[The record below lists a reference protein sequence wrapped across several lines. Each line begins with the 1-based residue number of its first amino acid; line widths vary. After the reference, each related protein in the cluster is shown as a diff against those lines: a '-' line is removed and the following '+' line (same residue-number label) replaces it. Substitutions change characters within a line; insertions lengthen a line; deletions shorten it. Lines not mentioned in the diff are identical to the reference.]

1 MPDQSGP
8 SLIVGYASDMGTA
21 EYIAFQLTEALKAV
35 GIDAT
40 EVELNEVQPTDLQA
54 ATHLVV
60 VASTFGDGEM
70 PDNGALFW
78 EALSAD
84 GVEALPNLNYA
95 VLALGDSSY
104 EQFCNAGLLL
114 DARLGELGAT
124 RLLTRVDLDCYREGD
139 AKAWLADIVKLLEAK
154 LLPAPGSAR
163 TANAATTPVVTSA
176 VREHSI
182 WDSGNP
188 FTARLVVNRR
198 LTEPDSD
205 KDVRHYEIDLGDSGI
220 AYQAGDSIAVHPVND
235 PDLVESILAQL
246 GVSPDHMVAEYEET
260 LGVLLSEHLEI
271 RNPPRALHALVAGRA
286 AAPVLDFPGTY
297 DVLDLLD
304 LADVSVD
311 ELLDTLRPLQFRDYS
326 IASSPLEHPNHVH
339 LTVATVQ
346 YTAGGRR
353 RGGVASTFLAHR
365 GDAIRLHPRPN
376 HAFRLPAPD
385 VPIIMVGPGTGIAP
399 FRGFLR
405 ERQVSGASGRSWLF
419 FGDRRRA
426 TDFLYGEELQAHLE
440 SGVLTKLNLAFSRD
454 RGPNDRK
461 EYVQH
466 HMVANAGELFAW
478 LEDGAHFY
486 VCGDADHMAKDV
498 DRALHEVVAT
508 SGAMTEGAA
517 HAYVNEL
524 IRAHRYVRD
533 VY

>member
-1 MPDQSGP
+1 LSDQAGL

-21 EYIAFQLTEALKAV
+21 EYVAFQLAEQLKSA

-40 EVELNEVQPTDLQA
+40 EIELNDVDFPALQA

-78 EALSAD
+78 EMLSSDA
-84 GVEALPNLNYA
+84 VETLPNLNFT

-104 EQFCNAGLLL
+104 DLFCNAGVLV
-114 DARLGELGAT
+114 DDRLAELGAT
-124 RLLTRVDLDCYREGD
+124 RLQPRLDLDCYREGD
-139 AKAWLADIVKLLEAK
+139 AKPWLGDVVKLLEEVRGSTPVGITDTAPAAS
-154 LLPAPGSAR
+154 PAP
-163 TANAATTPVVTSA
+163 
-176 VREHSI
+176 REHSR
-182 WDSGNP
+182 WDADHP

-198 LTEPDSD
+198 LTAPASD

-220 AYQAGDSIAVHPVND
+220 TYQAGDSIAVHPVND
-235 PDLVESILAQL
+235 PELVESIVAQL

-260 LGVLLSEHLEI
+260 LAELLSEHLEI
-271 RNPPRALHALVAGRA
+271 RNPSRALHALVAGRA
-286 AAPVLDFPGTY
+286 SDVPEFPGGL
-297 DVLDLLD
+297 DVLDLLE
-304 LADVSVD
+304 LAAVSVD

-326 IASSPLEHPNHVH
+326 IASSPLQHPRHVH

-346 YTAGGRR
+346 YTASGRH

-365 GDAIRLHPRPN
+365 GDAVRLHPRPN

-399 FRGFLR
+399 FRGFLQ
-405 ERQVSGASGRSWLF
+405 ERQVSKAPGRSWLF

-426 TDFLYGEELQAHLE
+426 TDFLYGDELQAHLE
-440 SGVLTKLNLAFSRD
+440 SGVLTRLNLAFSRD
-454 RGPNDRK
+454 QGAKD
-461 EYVQH
+461 YVQH
-466 HMVANAGELFAW
+466 HMLAHAGELLAW
-478 LEDGAHFY
+478 LADGAYFY
-486 VCGDADHMAKDV
+486 VCGDAERMAKDV
-498 DRALHEVVAT
+498 DRALHEVVA
-508 SGAMTEGAA
+508 SAGSMSEEAA
-517 HAYVNEL
+517 HSYVNEL